1 MNFCKNIFFLILFLT
16 LTIQNIV
23 KADDEKKSLVDEEEL
38 PLNNPF
44 DGTQG
49 SNSAPDSTS
58 SEDSSVSELDNP
70 MSLYNFKLAGIISGS
85 KHSYISLVNQD
96 GNSIILQLEEE
107 LYEGFRLIDLKLN
120 EAIFKKADN
129 SFVTIN
135 FKNQIKEVNEY

>member
-23 KADDEKKSLVDEEEL
+23 KADDEKKSLDDEEEL

>member
-16 LTIQNIV
+16 LTTQNIV
-23 KADDEKKSLVDEEEL
+23 KADDEKKSLDDEEEL

>member
-1 MNFCKNIFFLILFLT
+1 MNFCKNIFFLIFFLT

-23 KADDEKKSLVDEEEL
+23 KADDEKKSLDDEEEL

>member
-1 MNFCKNIFFLILFLT
+1 MNFCKNFFFLILFLT
-16 LTIQNIV
+16 LTMQNIV
-23 KADDEKKSLVDEEEL
+23 KADDENKLLDDEEEL

-49 SNSAPDSTS
+49 SNSTSDSTS
-58 SEDSSVSELDNP
+58 SEDSSISELDNP
-70 MSLYNFKLAGIISGS
+70 MSLYNFKLAGIISGN

>member
-96 GNSIILQLEEE
+96 
-107 LYEGFRLIDLKLN
+107 
-120 EAIFKKADN
+120 
-129 SFVTIN
+129 
-135 FKNQIKEVNEY
+135 

>member
-70 MSLYNFKLAGIISGS
+70 MSLYNFKLVGIISGS